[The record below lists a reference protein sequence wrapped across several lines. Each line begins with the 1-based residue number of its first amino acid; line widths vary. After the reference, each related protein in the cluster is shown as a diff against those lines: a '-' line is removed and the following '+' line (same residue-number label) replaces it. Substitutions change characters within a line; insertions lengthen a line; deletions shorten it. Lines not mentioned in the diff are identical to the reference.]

1 MITHRLTGPEHAPP
15 VILLNG
21 GLMTMAAWEPIAGVL
36 SESFR
41 VVRCDLRGQILSP
54 GEPEPRIEAH
64 VEDVIA
70 LLDHLG
76 IERVHLAGTSFGALV
91 ALRLAA
97 FRPERAASIAVIA
110 ATDLITPEVW
120 EGSVHAREAA
130 LAAAAGAGDGGR
142 VLDLILPV
150 TYTPRYLEA
159 FREVLAAHR
168 ARVAALPDIWFL
180 GTARILSALED
191 LDLTPILP
199 DIQAP
204 ALVIAGEEDRM
215 FPPERSRALAAGIPG
230 ARLEILPGASHGM
243 VIERP
248 FDVAAL
254 LHGFLAALPS

>member
-1 MITHRLTGPEHAPP
+1 
-15 VILLNG
+15 
-21 GLMTMAAWEPIAGVL
+21 MAAWEPIAGAL

-76 IERVHLAGTSFGALV
+76 IERVHLVGTSFGALV

-97 FRPERAASIAVIA
+97 FRPERAASISVIG
-110 ATDLITPEVW
+110 ATDRITPEVW
-120 EGSVHAREAA
+120 EGSVRAREAA
-130 LAAAAGAGDGGR
+130 LAAASGAGDGGR

-168 ARVAALPDIWFL
+168 AQVAALPDVWFL
-180 GTARILSALED
+180 GTARILSALEG
-191 LDLTPILP
+191 LDLTSILP

-204 ALVIAGEEDRM
+204 ALVVAGEEDRM
-215 FPPERSRALAAGIPG
+215 FPPERSRALAAAIPG

-248 FDVAAL
+248 FEVAAL
-254 LHGFLAALPS
+254 LRDFLAAPPS